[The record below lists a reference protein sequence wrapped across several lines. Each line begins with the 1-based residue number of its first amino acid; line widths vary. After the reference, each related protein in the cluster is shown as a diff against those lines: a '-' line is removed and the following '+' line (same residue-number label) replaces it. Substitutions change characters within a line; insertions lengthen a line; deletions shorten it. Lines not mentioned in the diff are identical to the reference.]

1 MVHGGKFTAGWP
13 GTGHSE
19 RRVHA
24 TIYLPKLTTAD
35 GDWLKRTLPHLQR
48 NARPDPHAVRVED
61 VVLRYRS
68 GRLGIAD
75 ALDATA
81 TLLQPLVTAGA
92 SLERRAEWYIMD
104 DEDEEEDFFLDP
116 DRPAK
121 LKDAPEHDLLVSA
134 RMIVDAAAEDA
145 GAAALHWVALSL
157 AHA

>member
-1 MVHGGKFTAGWP
+1 MVHGGRFAAGWS
-13 GTGHSE
+13 GATSGE
-19 RRVHA
+19 RRVRA
-24 TIYLPKLTTAD
+24 TVFLPKLTVAD
-35 GDWLKRTLPHLQR
+35 GDWLRTTLPHLQKH
-48 NARPDPHAVRVED
+48 ARPDPHAVRVED

-81 TLLQPLVTAGA
+81 TLLQPLVLAGA

-104 DEDEEEDFFLDP
+104 DEDDEEEYFLDP

-121 LKDAPEHDLLVSA
+121 LREAPEHDLLVSA
-134 RMIVDAAAEDA
+134 RVIVDAAAEDA
-145 GAAALHWVALSL
+145 GAAALHWAALSL